1 MLCEENGMHRLRFD
15 LVVIGGGSA
24 GYAAA
29 RTARDLGASVAI
41 VEQGPLGGLCILRG
55 CMPSKALLASA
66 DAAQR
71 VREAHRLGIH
81 AGAPIPDM
89 HAVIH
94 RKRRLIAEFAE
105 YRGEQLERFPL
116 FMGRARF
123 LSPTTLAVGDDH
135 EFEAGAFI
143 IATGSVTA
151 APPVPGLVELGYI
164 TSDDVLDSEHLP
176 KSIICLGGGYVA
188 CELGQYYHRMGV
200 KTQLLLR
207 AQHVLSSEDQD
218 VGESLTEALRAE
230 GMTVTTG
237 AQISHAE
244 RAADGKKVIVY
255 LLDGVEHRAVA
266 DEVAMFLGRVPA
278 IDGLDLDAA
287 EVRCHAVT
295 GIEVDEYMRTCQSHI
310 FAIGD
315 VTGSYQLVHVAIAEG
330 EVAARN
336 ALRKEQESM
345 DYSLQKAHTIFT
357 EPQVAIAGET
367 ERELKKLS
375 TPYITASYAYADH
388 GKAMTLERTAGFV
401 KMMADPQTGR
411 ILGAAIVGAE
421 ASELIHELIVA
432 MSFEATVQQF
442 IRIPHL
448 HPTLAEIWTYPA
460 EELAEQI
467 ALRNEAVPS

>member
-1 MLCEENGMHRLRFD
+1 
-15 LVVIGGGSA
+15 
-24 GYAAA
+24 
-29 RTARDLGASVAI
+29 
-41 VEQGPLGGLCILRG
+41 
-55 CMPSKALLASA
+55 
-66 DAAQR
+66 
-71 VREAHRLGIH
+71 
-81 AGAPIPDM
+81 
-89 HAVIH
+89 
-94 RKRRLIAEFAE
+94 
-105 YRGEQLERFPL
+105 
-116 FMGRARF
+116 
-123 LSPTTLAVGDDH
+123 
-135 EFEAGAFI
+135 
-143 IATGSVTA
+143 
-151 APPVPGLVELGYI
+151 
-164 TSDDVLDSEHLP
+164 
-176 KSIICLGGGYVA
+176 
-188 CELGQYYHRMGV
+188 
-200 KTQLLLR
+200 LLLR

-218 VGESLTEALRAE
+218 VGECLTEALRAE